1 MASSYATGS
10 SARETNL
17 IPIVM
22 VTAMGRRASP
32 NGRHAL
38 GANGYLTKP
47 LQPAQFYE
55 TMDAALLARRTPEAR
70 DHGEVNFDVRSELT
84 YLSQASDMLADL
96 FAHTPLTDRHIKDLK
111 QAIMEMGGNA
121 IEWGHRKNA
130 DLVLRITYR
139 IDPSS
144 ITLII
149 TDQGPG
155 FNPRNLPHA
164 ASDDDPI
171 GHIEIRNE
179 LGLREGGF
187 GIMLARG
194 LVDEFRYNKRGNEV
208 TLVKH
213 FESANNRRVKWRPE
227 AEAWDRSPGCSA
239 SLALR
244 ARSFA
249 AGRPARPGCRSP
261 RDPAPNCGQPIECH
275 SACRLPCPS
284 SRPPRPRSQAQR
296 GIPSLGPAQA
306 VHRLA
311 EGRRR
316 LGLLHPELAPPA
328 SRLFGPQPSER
339 SLRFQPQPAR
349 IALVNDDAV
358 HPRGDSR
365 PESAEVPTAN
375 GPPWE

>member
-1 MASSYATGS
+1 
-10 SARETNL
+10 
-17 IPIVM
+17 M
-22 VTAMGRRASP
+22 VTAMHDAHHRSAGVRI
-32 NGRHAL
+32 

-47 LQPAQFYE
+47 FTPTQLYE
-55 TMDAALLARRTPEAR
+55 AIDTALAWNEEHNKRGTT
-70 DHGEVNFDVRSELT
+70 GEINFDVRSELS
-84 YLSQASDMLADL
+84 YLSEASDMLADL

-171 GHIEIRNE
+171 GHIEIRNDM
-179 LGLREGGF
+179 GLREGGF

-213 FESANNRRVKWRPE
+213 FK
-227 AEAWDRSPGCSA
+227 
-239 SLALR
+239 
-244 ARSFA
+244 
-249 AGRPARPGCRSP
+249 
-261 RDPAPNCGQPIECH
+261 
-275 SACRLPCPS
+275 
-284 SRPPRPRSQAQR
+284 
-296 GIPSLGPAQA
+296 A
-306 VHRLA
+306 VHETA
-311 EGRRR
+311 E
-316 LGLLHPELAPPA
+316 
-328 SRLFGPQPSER
+328 
-339 SLRFQPQPAR
+339 
-349 IALVNDDAV
+349 
-358 HPRGDSR
+358 
-365 PESAEVPTAN
+365 
-375 GPPWE
+375 

>member
-1 MASSYATGS
+1 MPRTVLVVDDERDTNYVLANLVQAHGFEAIQVFTGAEALEAVAKQKPDLILLDIMLEDIS
-10 SARETNL
+10 GFELCDRLKRARETNL

-22 VTAMGRRASP
+22 VTAMHDAHHRTAGVRV
-32 NGRHAL
+32 

-47 LQPAQFYE
+47 FTPAQLYE
-55 TMDAALLARRTPEAR
+55 TIDAALSWNEEHNKRGTT
-70 DHGEVNFDVRSELT
+70 GEVNFDVRSELT

-139 IDPSS
+139 IDASS

-213 FESANNRRVKWRPE
+213 F
-227 AEAWDRSPGCSA
+227 
-239 SLALR
+239 
-244 ARSFA
+244 
-249 AGRPARPGCRSP
+249 
-261 RDPAPNCGQPIECH
+261 DP
-275 SACRLPCPS
+275 
-284 SRPPRPRSQAQR
+284 QR
-296 GIPSLGPAQA
+296 
-306 VHRLA
+306 
-311 EGRRR
+311 
-316 LGLLHPELAPPA
+316 
-328 SRLFGPQPSER
+328 
-339 SLRFQPQPAR
+339 
-349 IALVNDDAV
+349 
-358 HPRGDSR
+358 
-365 PESAEVPTAN
+365 PTA
-375 GPPWE
+375 E